1 MCVPLNGNSH
11 LVLQVIKLREMDIYL
26 HTISPYN
33 IYHQYSPI
41 VCYAALT
48 QIISQRPE
56 AHMNNLFRKKV
67 KCSSFSYR
75 QIHFTRTRSCLVLVM
90 LQLVTQCEETTT
102 FSPIEI
108 CPDQSLPVEPLQKQ
122 QLTHLCR
129 SSQSIMFV
137 LCTHQF

>member
-1 MCVPLNGNSH
+1 
-11 LVLQVIKLREMDIYL
+11 
-26 HTISPYN
+26 
-33 IYHQYSPI
+33 
-41 VCYAALT
+41 
-48 QIISQRPE
+48 
-56 AHMNNLFRKKV
+56 MNNLFRKKV

-137 LCTHQF
+137 LCTHQFWESCVLLIYLFIYFYFFNDCSPTHSAVKWFKSYFEAVLKLPDNNIKKKLLQ